1 METPIRLDDLEDIPP
16 FKEPPYIDCWN
27 MVVSIKGMFLQKM
40 ANLKGLKFLFLT
52 GVFWLRETSRTYG
65 GGFCLVLDSDETVVV
80 GRACQ
85 IQKMWRRK
93 CETSLSPAAIEDEIF
108 FG

>member
-1 METPIRLDDLEDIPP
+1 
-16 FKEPPYIDCWN
+16 

-40 ANLKGLKFLFLT
+40 ANLKGLKFLFLI

-65 GGFCLVLDSDETVVV
+65 GVFCLVLDSDEIYALCETLRPVSQTVVV

-93 CETSLSPAAIEDEIF
+93 CETSLSPAAIEDAIF